1 MNSKYKTIKYKK
13 GKQSNLEDLVSIEE
27 PLEMI
32 VRYKKNNEW
41 IDNSISITMRTP
53 KNDEDL
59 IAGLLFCEGIIH
71 KISDIEKIELLGE
84 KVGKFDLQ
92 NKIRVTLGNSENLD
106 TKHLRRNFL
115 TNSSCGVCGKTSMD
129 SLEIICKTKIN
140 KGVPEI
146 KNSLI
151 TKIPDLLRQ
160 SQSEFSKTGGIHA
173 SALYNKDGKALVI
186 KEDVGRHNALDKVIG
201 HCLKNSIFDSKNQFI
216 ACSGRL
222 SFELVQKTL
231 MANIGL
237 LMGVGAPTSL
247 AIDLAKRFDIT
258 LIGFVKSDSF
268 NIYCGENR
276 ILK

>member
-1 MNSKYKTIKYKK
+1 MNSNYQTVKYKQNQSTTIDE
-13 GKQSNLEDLVSIEE
+13 LISIEE

-32 VRYKKNNEW
+32 VRYKKNNNW
-41 IDNSISITMRTP
+41 IDNSISVTMRTP

-59 IAGLLFCEGIIH
+59 IVGLLFSEGIIH
-71 KISDIEKIELLGE
+71 KFPEIEKVESLGHE
-84 KVGKFDLQ
+84 TGKFKLR
-92 NKIRVTLGNSENLD
+92 NKIRVTLNNGENLD
-106 TKHLRRNFL
+106 VKHLRRNFL
-115 TNSSCGVCGKTSMD
+115 TNSSCGVCGKASMD

-140 KGVPEI
+140 KNNPKI
-146 KNSLI
+146 KSSLV
-151 TKIPDLLRQ
+151 TAIPNLLKQ

-173 SALYNKDGKALVI
+173 SALFDQDGKVLVI
-186 KEDVGRHNALDKVIG
+186 REDVGRHNALDKVIG
-201 HCLKNSIFDSKNQFI
+201 HCFKNSIFDTKNQFI

-222 SFELVQKTL
+222 SFELIQKTL

-258 LIGFVKSDSF
+258 LIGFIKSDSF
-268 NIYCGENR
+268 NVYCGENR